1 MANQLPNHLRAYRR
15 RDGLTQDQLSYLLG
29 GSDATTVSRYERF
42 ARKPNLETAL
52 ACQAIFGVPAHEL
65 FPGVYGEAKARVRA
79 RARELLARPAGDPR
93 SSISKRTMARLAAAA
108 DEQNDAQPHN
118 L

>member
-1 MANQLPNHLRAYRR
+1 MANHLPNHLRAYRR
-15 RDGLTQDQLSYLLG
+15 RDGLTQGQLSYLLG

-65 FPGVYGEAKARVRA
+65 FPGVYGEAKARVAA
-79 RARELLARPAGDPR
+79 RARKLLGRLAKDR
-93 SSISKRTMARLAAAA
+93 SGPISKRTMTQLVAVAG
-108 DEQNDAQPHN
+108 EQNDTDAYDI
-118 L
+118 